1 MLDQILARLDHIIHL
16 LRLRLAGSIGKVRM
30 KANGNIVLT
39 LRTVGPDGDKSE
51 ASYTYR
57 TTDAGYSGLLAQ
69 VGGLQ
74 PGESK
79 QVPPWPELLGG
90 D

>member
-1 MLDQILARLDHIIHL
+1 MLDQTLARLDHIIYL

-30 KANGNIVLT
+30 KANGDIVLT
-39 LRTVGPDGDKSE
+39 LQTVGPEGEKSE
-51 ASYTYR
+51 ALYTYR
-57 TTDAGYSGLLAQ
+57 ATDAGYSGILAQ

-79 QVPPWPELLGG
+79 QVPPWPGLLQE